1 MLICNL
7 LGPRER
13 EPFEAKYCKFCS
25 FFVVLVV
32 VVTTL
37 ERRRRKAFS
46 TTILSPSRSLPFR
59 KSLSLSLSPST
70 RERAKTLTMTMTT
83 PDAAVPTGPG
93 GMPGYIWNLPAM
105 PPPEGQ
111 ASNFVDPESRDMELI
126 VMNAVFLSATVLAV
140 AVRFIA
146 RRTAKD
152 VVGWDGV
159 MCILAT
165 MASAAHS
172 GLMISG
178 LDIGYG
184 KHLWDIRAVTLTHSR
199 LLQLNQLSTLYI
211 VGICFAKL
219 SVLLLYLRFFNVVE
233 FTRHLIYFGIFL
245 TLLSSAAFMGHEI
258 AQAVLCMGVSAVTNQ
273 FCKAVNKVVTI
284 QAAVNVFIDFYIL
297 VIPLQQVWK
306 LSMNFQRK
314 LGVCAVFG
322 VGLVACIVSVV
333 RMGWSIRNLNE
344 SDHFWAAVLT
354 SEMTIVEMNTVIIA
368 PCLVFA
374 PAFVKRSRSGVSSL
388 RTRLVSS
395 GQRTS
400 SKDSLSDVYHDKTY
414 DNTPKPQIVPLQF
427 VTTSKDYIEP
437 AKPAATY
444 GH

>member
-1 MLICNL
+1 M
-7 LGPRER
+7 
-13 EPFEAKYCKFCS
+13 A
-25 FFVVLVV
+25 
-32 VVTTL
+32 
-37 ERRRRKAFS
+37 
-46 TTILSPSRSLPFR
+46 
-59 KSLSLSLSPST
+59 
-70 RERAKTLTMTMTT
+70 MTT
-83 PDAAVPTGPG
+83 PATALPTGPG

-111 ASNFVDPESRDMELI
+111 ASNFVNPESRDMELI
-126 VMNAVFLSATVLAV
+126 VMNAVFLSATVVAV
-140 AVRFIA
+140 AVRFVA

-159 MCILAT
+159 MCVLAT

-245 TLLSSAAFMGHEI
+245 TLFTSAAFMGHEI

-306 LSMNFQRK
+306 LNMDYRRK
-314 LGVCAVFG
+314 LGVGAVFG

-354 SEMTIVEMNTVIIA
+354 SEMTIVELNTVIIA
-368 PCLVFA
+368 PCLVFS
-374 PAFVKRSRSGVSSL
+374 PAFVKRSRSGLSSL

-395 GQRTS
+395 GQRTP
-400 SKDSLSDVYHDKTY
+400 SKDSLSDVYHDKAY
-414 DNTPKPQIVPLQF
+414 SDAPKPQIVPLQF
-427 VTTSKDYIEP
+427 VTTPKDYIEP
-437 AKPAATY
+437 AKPAATH
-444 GH
+444 GR